1 MFWWLK
7 DEVVLGNGG
16 GIMKTG
22 LEEPP
27 MDSEDSPCN
36 EKDNKKSQLEGDTGA
51 LSVEITYAIGQP
63 AASNA
68 ESAH

>member
-7 DEVVLGNGG
+7 DEVELGYAG

-22 LEEPP
+22 LEDPQWTRRTLP
-27 MDSEDSPCN
+27 AARRTI
-36 EKDNKKSQLEGDTGA
+36 KKSQLEGDTSA